1 MNKIEQKS
9 FLDKYTIPEKVSFA
23 ILLILIFIVYIIRS
37 KFLEIPFERDEGS
50 FSYFGKMI
58 LEGKTP
64 YKDFYE
70 HQFPG
75 LFYFYAVIEFIF
87 GFSSSEL
94 HYGFIFVNIISL
106 IALFFASKLLFN
118 SFAACISAATFA
130 FTSLTPNISGFTIQG
145 EHVVV
150 FYISLGLLFYAL
162 TKDNPK
168 WYFYLLM
175 GMAMGFAFTVKL
187 SGVFLALWG
196 GFVLLIEFAFNK
208 ERSFKSLFNS
218 FGFYAIGGFS
228 VILFFLLVVYLHGTF
243 SEMVFWL
250 YDNPKHYLS
259 RVTLEEGLKYFGYT
273 KDAIFQFNK
282 FLWIH
287 ALFVFVILFIKSIEW
302 KNKIIILSLGVFSF
316 FTIVPGYYFYGHYWI
331 QLTPALAI
339 LAGAVCYACLNF
351 TAKKFNLNESY
362 IGFAYLI
369 LFSFL
374 LFSHVKKFKPY
385 YFKPNYEMIMR
396 NTYGNNPF
404 PEIKELAK
412 QMNTFLKLSDQV
424 ALIGSE
430 PEFYIYTN
438 KKSPSKHLFFT
449 VLVADM
455 PEHKQWQRDYAK
467 SIEEMKPNYLVYVN
481 HPISLLVQPNTDRY
495 IFDWANKY
503 ITENYKLIGLIDMV
517 DGYQSIYKWNQDAL
531 NYKPLSQMVIYVF
544 ERKA

>member
-1 MNKIEQKS
+1 MNNKAQKS
-9 FLDKYTIPEKVSFA
+9 FLDKYTVQEKISFA
-23 ILLILIFIVYIIRS
+23 ILLILIFTVYIIRS
-37 KFLEIPFERDEGS
+37 KFLNIPFERDEGS

-75 LFYFYAVIEFIF
+75 LFYFYAFIELIF
-87 GFSSSEL
+87 GFSSSDL

-106 IALFFASKLLFN
+106 IALFFTSKFLFN
-118 SFAACISAATFA
+118 SFAACIAAATFA
-130 FTSLTPNISGFTIQG
+130 FASLTPNISGFSIQG

-150 FYISLGLLFYAL
+150 FYISLGLLFYAF
-162 TKDNPK
+162 TKDSPK

-187 SGVFLALWG
+187 SGAFLALWG
-196 GFVLLIEFAFNK
+196 GFVLLIEFLFNK
-208 ERSFKSLFNS
+208 EKSFKSFFNS
-218 FGFYAIGGFS
+218 FGFYSIGGFS
-228 VILFFLLVVYLHGTF
+228 VILFFLSIVYFDGTF

-259 RVTLEEGLKYFGYT
+259 RVTFEEGLKYFGYT
-273 KDAIFQFNK
+273 KDAILQFNK

-287 ALFVFVILFIKSIEW
+287 ALFAVIIIFVKSIEW

-339 LAGAVCYACLNF
+339 LSGAVCYACLNF
-351 TAKKFNLNESY
+351 TTKKFNLNENY

-369 LFSFL
+369 LFAFP
-374 LFSHVKKFKPY
+374 LFYHVKKFKQY
-385 YFKPNYEMIMR
+385 YFKPNFEMIMR
-396 NTYGNNPF
+396 STYGNNPF
-404 PEIKELAK
+404 PEMKVLAK
-412 QMNTFLKLSDQV
+412 HMNGFLKPSDQV
-424 ALIGSE
+424 AVIGSE

-449 VLVADM
+449 VLVADI

-467 SIEEMKPNYLVYVN
+467 SIEEMRPNYLIYLD

-495 IFDWANKY
+495 IFDWINKY
-503 ITENYKLIGLIDMV
+503 INENYKLIGFVDMIDGQHSKYIWREELV
-517 DGYQSIYKWNQDAL
+517 
-531 NYKPLSQMVIYVF
+531 NYKPEPNYNIFIY
-544 ERKA
+544 ERK

>member
-1 MNKIEQKS
+1 MNNKAQKS
-9 FLDKYTIPEKVSFA
+9 FLDKYTVQEKISFA
-23 ILLILIFIVYIIRS
+23 ILLILIFTVYIIRS
-37 KFLEIPFERDEGS
+37 KFLNIPFERDEGS

-75 LFYFYAVIEFIF
+75 LFYFYAFIEFIF

-106 IALFFASKLLFN
+106 IALFFTSKFLFN
-118 SFAACISAATFA
+118 SFAACIAAATFA
-130 FTSLTPNISGFTIQG
+130 FASLTPNISGFSIQG

-150 FYISLGLLFYAL
+150 FYISLGLLFYAF
-162 TKDNPK
+162 TKDSPK

-187 SGVFLALWG
+187 SGAFLALWG
-196 GFVLLIEFAFNK
+196 GFVLLIEFLFNK
-208 ERSFKSLFNS
+208 EKSFKSFFNS
-218 FGFYAIGGFS
+218 FGFYSIGGFS
-228 VILFFLLVVYLHGTF
+228 VILFFLSIVYFDGTF

-259 RVTLEEGLKYFGYT
+259 RITFEEGLKYFGYT
-273 KDAIFQFNK
+273 KDAILQFNK

-287 ALFVFVILFIKSIEW
+287 ALFAVIIIFVKSIEW

-339 LAGAVCYACLNF
+339 LSGAVCYACLNF
-351 TAKKFNLNESY
+351 TTKKFNLNENY

-369 LFSFL
+369 LFAFP
-374 LFSHVKKFKPY
+374 LFYHVKKFKQY
-385 YFKPNYEMIMR
+385 YFKPNFEMIMR
-396 NTYGNNPF
+396 STYGNNPF
-404 PEIKELAK
+404 PEMKVLAK
-412 QMNTFLKLSDQV
+412 HMNGFLKPSDQV
-424 ALIGSE
+424 AVIGSE

-449 VLVADM
+449 VLVADI

-467 SIEEMKPNYLVYVN
+467 SIEEMRPNYLIYLD

-495 IFDWANKY
+495 IFDWINKY
-503 ITENYKLIGLIDMV
+503 INENYKLIGFVDMIDGQHSKYIWREELV
-517 DGYQSIYKWNQDAL
+517 
-531 NYKPLSQMVIYVF
+531 NYKPEPNYNIFIY
-544 ERKA
+544 ERK

>member
-1 MNKIEQKS
+1 MNNKAQKS
-9 FLDKYTIPEKVSFA
+9 FLDKYTVQDKISFA
-23 ILLILIFIVYIIRS
+23 ILLILIFTVYIIRS
-37 KFLEIPFERDEGS
+37 KFLNIPFERDEGS

-75 LFYFYAVIEFIF
+75 LFYFYAFIELIF
-87 GFSSSEL
+87 GFSSSDL

-106 IALFFASKLLFN
+106 IALFFTSKFLFN
-118 SFAACISAATFA
+118 SFAACIAAATFA
-130 FTSLTPNISGFTIQG
+130 FASLTPNISGFSIQG

-150 FYISLGLLFYAL
+150 FYISLGLLFYAF
-162 TKDNPK
+162 TKDSPK

-187 SGVFLALWG
+187 SGAFLALWG
-196 GFVLLIEFAFNK
+196 GFVLLIEFLFNK
-208 ERSFKSLFNS
+208 EKSFKSFFNS
-218 FGFYAIGGFS
+218 FGFYSIGGFS
-228 VILFFLLVVYLHGTF
+228 VILFFLSIVYFDGTF

-259 RVTLEEGLKYFGYT
+259 RVTFEEGLKYFGYT
-273 KDAIFQFNK
+273 KDAILQFNK

-287 ALFVFVILFIKSIEW
+287 ALFAVIIIFVKSIEW

-339 LAGAVCYACLNF
+339 LSGAVCYACLNF
-351 TAKKFNLNESY
+351 TTKKFNLNENY

-369 LFSFL
+369 LFAFP
-374 LFSHVKKFKPY
+374 LFYHVKKFKQY
-385 YFKPNYEMIMR
+385 YFKPNFEMIMR
-396 NTYGNNPF
+396 STYGNNPF
-404 PEIKELAK
+404 PEMKVLAK
-412 QMNTFLKLSDQV
+412 HMNGFLKPSDQV
-424 ALIGSE
+424 AVIGSE

-449 VLVADM
+449 VLVADI

-467 SIEEMKPNYLVYVN
+467 SIEEMRPNYLIYLD

-495 IFDWANKY
+495 IFDWINKY
-503 ITENYKLIGLIDMV
+503 INENYKLIGFVDMIDGQHSKYIWREELV
-517 DGYQSIYKWNQDAL
+517 
-531 NYKPLSQMVIYVF
+531 NYKPEPNYNIFIY
-544 ERKA
+544 ERK